1 MAEAVVLLI
10 FAILLLGCV
19 VTGVSVVYALGGGL
33 VCFCI
38 YTRYCGYSMRQLGSM
53 VWQGIWNSRTI
64 LRIFV
69 LIGFLTALWRASGTI
84 PSIVYY
90 SAASMVPRYYLLL
103 TFLLCCGM
111 SMLTGTSFGTVS
123 TMGVICASIGRAIGI
138 PPAYIGG
145 AVMSGIYFG
154 EQCSPLSSSAL
165 LICDLTE
172 TDIYANIVQVF
183 RVVLVPFA
191 ATAIWYL
198 CLGSGISAHAAAA
211 ADTELFRQSFDLGGI
226 VLLPAILIIILGI
239 LRIQVEQIMMISIIS
254 AAAIC
259 VSVQGMSLKEV
270 AEAMINGYHV
280 AMPELAVLIDGGG
293 LKSMAELGVI
303 VAISSS
309 YFGIFSSTGLL
320 TRLKQQVAALAAGS
334 SVYIATIIVSVA
346 TCAVSCNQ
354 TLASMLTCELTRTL
368 VQSRQELAINLE
380 TSVIVIAG
388 LIPWSIACAFP
399 LAAVSAPA
407 ESLAYAFYLYA
418 VPGWMLVRSIL
429 LKK

>member
-10 FAILLLGCV
+10 FAVLLLGCV

-191 ATAIWYL
+191 ATEI
-198 CLGSGISAHAAAA
+198 G
-211 ADTELFRQSFDLGGI
+211 R
-226 VLLPAILIIILGI
+226 
-239 LRIQVEQIMMISIIS
+239 
-254 AAAIC
+254 
-259 VSVQGMSLKEV
+259 
-270 AEAMINGYHV
+270 
-280 AMPELAVLIDGGG
+280 AV
-293 LKSMAELGVI
+293 V
-303 VAISSS
+303 
-309 YFGIFSSTGLL
+309 
-320 TRLKQQVAALAAGS
+320 
-334 SVYIATIIVSVA
+334 
-346 TCAVSCNQ
+346 
-354 TLASMLTCELTRTL
+354 
-368 VQSRQELAINLE
+368 
-380 TSVIVIAG
+380 
-388 LIPWSIACAFP
+388 
-399 LAAVSAPA
+399 
-407 ESLAYAFYLYA
+407 
-418 VPGWMLVRSIL
+418 
-429 LKK
+429 

>member
-10 FAILLLGCV
+10 FAVLLLGCV

-226 VLLPAILIIILGI
+226 VLLPAILIIILGL

-270 AEAMINGYHV
+270 AEAMVNGYHV

-334 SVYIATIIVSVA
+334 
-346 TCAVSCNQ
+346 
-354 TLASMLTCELTRTL
+354 R
-368 VQSRQELAINLE
+368 
-380 TSVIVIAG
+380 
-388 LIPWSIACAFP
+388 
-399 LAAVSAPA
+399 
-407 ESLAYAFYLYA
+407 
-418 VPGWMLVRSIL
+418 
-429 LKK
+429 